1 VIQFRRFIT
10 ALAVL
15 LVAFGLYSFLAAP
28 WFEPP
33 PIARKTGTVEPMIVA
48 THVRRERDFAPLF
61 EPGSWELENPKV
73 VENPD
78 CTLLIQD
85 YKPLDDGRMELRPCT
100 LIFYSAPDEPDPKAP
115 LLPDGS
121 KPLPKRRPIVMRAPQ
136 GAILQFD
143 RPLDLGKAQF
153 GRVIGGRLA
162 GEITIFSPE
171 SKPGANDALRL
182 QTRNVQIDTERA
194 FTPHDVEFSYGNS
207 YGRGRDM
214 TIFLLPNENS
224 TGGKSSTPIGGV
236 RALQLSHVEKL
247 HLEMDGPSL
256 VPDLPNA
263 DGKPAVASAPGKP
276 SPPLEVRCKGPL
288 VYDFEQKII
297 AVDDQVELTRV
308 YPNGPPDRLLCS
320 KLMLYLAPPAG
331 EAVPVEDKLALP
343 AATIALP
350 QSADQAM
357 ASKLFRVVAVGSP
370 VVLEAPSSSTFVVA
384 SRIEYS
390 PPKRR
395 LSLESGD
402 GAKQVVLE
410 REQDRFEARTLEA
423 EMAADGQRLGRLWAA
438 GPGRLRL
445 THTQDGKPETI
456 AAQWEKEL
464 RIRPHEK
471 NQVISLVRSA
481 AIDIGGN
488 GTFAADEM
496 HIWVLEVSPD
506 DARAG
511 GSTANKSGKS
521 AIVPDRML
529 AVGHVQV
536 DSPQLRAETGRL
548 EAWFVDAPLP
558 PEQKSGAIGSVLP
571 VSPQNAPLRPP
582 IAGAPPTVA
591 GATPPQEPIQQFKVT
606 GELVQMQIARD
617 GQRTAL
623 EDLTIQ
629 GGVEIVE
636 TPAAPSAESP
646 LRIKGDALQLRD
658 GASDN
663 AKLEVRGKPAEVSA
677 RGLTMSGPS
686 IHLHRG
692 ENRLW
697 IDGPGKATLPVPSD
711 KKSIQ
716 PPPMEAEKM
725 NVFWQKSMNFDG
737 STAVLVGEVQATSA
751 TQRALSET
759 LEVTLAQPVDFA
771 NPQSHGA
778 TDVARLRFDGGV
790 DLENTT
796 LDPLGERTS
805 VEQLQVRNLLID
817 RRTGA
822 LKADG
827 PGWLTSIR
835 KGGAEALAKGP
846 NGQPAAVPLPAADA
860 GALTH
865 MHIEFKGGITG
876 DVNRHDVTFQEQVKT
891 IYASV
896 QDWDTRITMQDVD
909 RGGLTVLGEKGALLS
924 SDQLTVREMTPPVA
938 QFGAQKWIEMEA
950 IGSTMVEG
958 KSFTARGD
966 RISYTTDKEQLVLQ
980 GDGRND
986 AELWHQQVKGG
997 QYSYTAATKI
1007 MYWRGKNEVVFEGG
1021 KVLDLQQLGK
1031 PPPSP
1036 LQRLR

>member
-1 VIQFRRFIT
+1 VLEVRRFIT

-15 LVAFGLYSFLAAP
+15 LACFGVYTFAAAP

-33 PIARKTGTVEPMIVA
+33 PVPRKTAPVA
-48 THVRRERDFAPLF
+48 TFPVQNSARRDRDFASLF
-61 EPGSWELENPKV
+61 EPGSWELGNPKI

-100 LIFYSAPDEPDPKAP
+100 LIFYLPADEADPATP
-115 LLPDGS
+115 PV
-121 KPLPKRRPIVMRAPQ
+121 RRPVVMRAPQ

-143 RPLDLGKAQF
+143 RPLDIGKAQF

-171 SKPGANDALRL
+171 SKPGANDAMRVV
-182 QTRNVQIDTERA
+182 TRNVQIDPERA
-194 FTPHDVEFSYGNS
+194 FTPHDVEFSYGSS

-214 TIFLLPNENS
+214 TIFLLPSENVS
-224 TGGKSSTPIGGV
+224 GGKTGTPIGGV

-247 HLEMDGPSL
+247 HLEMDSPGLMPGNQAATATAA
-256 VPDLPNA
+256 VPTKPN
-263 DGKPAVASAPGKP
+263 
-276 SPPLEVRCKGPL
+276 PPLEVSCKGPL
-288 VYDFEQKII
+288 VYDFQQKII
-297 AVDDQVELTRV
+297 AVDDQVELTRL
-308 YPNGPPDRLLCS
+308 NASGAPDRLVCS
-320 KLMLYLAPPAG
+320 KLMLYLAAPTDA
-331 EAVPVEDKLALP
+331 EAVADDKLKS
-343 AATIALP
+343 AAEPVAEA
-350 QSADQAM
+350 SGKQAEEDI
-357 ASKLFRVVAVGSP
+357 ASKLYRVVAIGSP
-370 VVLEAPSSSTFVVA
+370 VALEAPSSSTFVVA
-384 SRIEYS
+384 SRIDYS
-390 PPKRR
+390 PPTRR

-402 GAKQVVLE
+402 GARQVVLE
-410 REQDRFEARTLEA
+410 REQDKFEARALEA
-423 EMAADGQRLGRLWAA
+423 EMAPDGKRLGRLWAA
-438 GPGRLRL
+438 GPGSLRL
-445 THTQDGKPETI
+445 THTQEGKPETI
-456 AAQWEKEL
+456 SARWEKEL

-471 NQVISLVRSA
+471 NQVISLVRNSA
-481 AIDIGGN
+481 VEFSGN
-488 GTFAADEM
+488 GSFAAEEM
-496 HIWVLEVSPD
+496 HIWVLEVAAE

-511 GSTANKSGKS
+511 GSAANKAGDM
-521 AIVPDRML
+521 AILPDRLL

-536 DSPQLRAETGRL
+536 DSPQLRANTDRL

-558 PEQKSGAIGSVLP
+558 PDPKKQSQITQPVQAQSVQP
-571 VSPQNAPLRPP
+571 APLRAPV
-582 IAGAPPTVA
+582 AGAPPGSNPLQQPPETV
-591 GATPPQEPIQQFKVT
+591 QQFSVV

-623 EDLTIQ
+623 EDLTIS

-636 TPAAPSAESP
+636 TPAPGSAEAP
-646 LRIKGDALQLRD
+646 LRIKGDTLQLRD
-658 GASDN
+658 GATDN
-663 AKLEVRGKPAEVSA
+663 AKLEVRGQPAEVSA

-697 IDGPGKATLPVPSD
+697 IDGPGKANLPIPTE

-716 PPPMEAEKM
+716 PPPPVEAEMM
-725 NVFWQKSMNFDG
+725 NVFWQRSMTFDG
-737 STAVLVGEVQATSA
+737 STALLVGEVQATSK

-759 LEVTLAQPVDFA
+759 LEVTLAKPIDFA
-771 NPQSHGA
+771 NPQPQGE
-778 TDVARLRFDGGV
+778 TDIARLRFDGGV

-822 LKADG
+822 LQADG

-835 KGGAEALAKGP
+835 KGGAEALSGGP
-846 NGQPAAVPLPAADA
+846 GQVSTPLPLPAGDS
-860 GALTH
+860 GELTH
-865 MHIEFKGGITG
+865 LHIEFRGGITG
-876 DVNRHDVTFQEQVKT
+876 DVNKHDISFQEQVKT
-891 IYASV
+891 IYTSV
-896 QDWDTRITMQDVD
+896 KDWDTRITMQDLD
-909 RGGLTVLGEKGALLS
+909 RAGLAALGEKGALLS
-924 SDQLTVREMTPPVA
+924 SDRLTVREMAMPVTPA
-938 QFGAQKWIEMEA
+938 GGQKWIEMEA
-950 IGSTMVEG
+950 SGRTLVEG
-958 KSFTARGD
+958 HSFTARAE

-1031 PPPSP
+1031 QRPSP
-1036 LQRLR
+1036 LQKLR